1 MRRVTITRYHGM
13 TSAPALAC
21 CAALAAVAAPAA
33 AQKDVGEPLEH
44 FLATKAVDGQVRSL
58 DDPVARV
65 VDDFN
70 ADGLVDVALWQAR
83 DLTGHG
89 YGPVFLYIQR
99 KDGGFAASGSV
110 LADAATLFRVVP
122 ERDGGTRLLVCHA
135 GAVARG
141 YGVTGAIV
149 SELPRRE
156 LPKACDTDPAPA
168 VERLDVA
175 RYRATGMQAWIRR

>member
-1 MRRVTITRYHGM
+1 MRRVTIPRYRSTAM
-13 TSAPALAC
+13 AT
-21 CAALAAVAAPAA
+21 AAASFAAFVAAASPAA

-58 DDPVARV
+58 DDPVTRV
-65 VDDFN
+65 VDDLN

-83 DLTGHG
+83 DLAGHG

-99 KDGGFAASGSV
+99 KDGRFAASGSV

-122 ERDGGTRLLVCHA
+122 ERDGGARLLVCHA

-141 YGVTGAIV
+141 YDVSGAIV
-149 SELPRRE
+149 AELPRRE
-156 LPKACDTDPAPA
+156 LPKACGIDAAPP
-168 VERLDVA
+168 VERLDMT
-175 RYRATGMQAWIRR
+175 RYRATGMQAWIKR